1 MNRVA
6 SLLFNA
12 RRILKRTQL
21 EGPLPDDGDLLR
33 RAFRVAW
40 PSTLESFLVALVSV
54 VDTIMVSSLGA
65 AAIAAIGLTGQP
77 KFICLA
83 VFLSV
88 NVAVSAI
95 VARRKGEGDREG
107 ANRVLVQAILITV
120 VLTVVITALALIF
133 AEPVLRLAGTNEDT
147 HELATGYFRI
157 IVGCQFFNVLNMVI
171 NAAQRGVG
179 NTKIAMRTN
188 IVSNLVNI
196 VFNYLLIGGN
206 FGFPALGVNGAA
218 IATVLGTV
226 VASGMALR
234 SVMHPDS
241 FLYLFYNKRPVGF
254 DRKTLGSIANIG
266 SATLAEQLF
275 LRFGFLMYTMVVA
288 RLGTNAFAAHQIGM
302 NIITI
307 SFAFGDGLSVA
318 SVSLVGQSLGE
329 KRPDLAKVYGGF
341 CQRLGF
347 LCSAAVAFVYVVFGR
362 DVFRLFSADP
372 EILDYGAMIM
382 DFVAVIVFL
391 QISQVI
397 YSGCLRGGG
406 DTRFVALVSLIS
418 VACIRPLSGWLFV
431 YPLGMGLFGAW
442 LGLAIDGFCAC
453 CSQCGASNMTSG
465 SKSKFDPFMAAF
477 LHGSAAFLVADY
489 NISHIKKGINVV

>member
-1 MNRVA
+1 MEDWELNRVV

-241 FLYLFYNKRPVGF
+241 FLYL
-254 DRKTLGSIANIG
+254 
-266 SATLAEQLF
+266 
-275 LRFGFLMYTMVVA
+275 
-288 RLGTNAFAAHQIGM
+288 
-302 NIITI
+302 
-307 SFAFGDGLSVA
+307 
-318 SVSLVGQSLGE
+318 
-329 KRPDLAKVYGGF
+329 
-341 CQRLGF
+341 
-347 LCSAAVAFVYVVFGR
+347 
-362 DVFRLFSADP
+362 
-372 EILDYGAMIM
+372 
-382 DFVAVIVFL
+382 
-391 QISQVI
+391 
-397 YSGCLRGGG
+397 
-406 DTRFVALVSLIS
+406 
-418 VACIRPLSGWLFV
+418 
-431 YPLGMGLFGAW
+431 
-442 LGLAIDGFCAC
+442 
-453 CSQCGASNMTSG
+453 
-465 SKSKFDPFMAAF
+465 
-477 LHGSAAFLVADY
+477 
-489 NISHIKKGINVV
+489 

>member
-1 MNRVA
+1 MENYYESEYFIHFLDNVKIWKEHGIISPNSMSNDETNLGSLENGIVDGTIGYSWNIEDSLYNMNFTQQFGEDIVGAEFTDRYMTTGNVTLCLWHVSPFCQNPDA
-6 SLLFNA
+6 AVRLLNA
-12 RRILKRTQL
+12 LYTDPECAMLIANGIEGKDYVYDDAGQLSFPEGETGRTV
-21 EGPLPDDGDLLR
+21 GWNSGNG
-33 RAFRVAW
+33 
-40 PSTLESFLVALVSV
+40 SFLPNSFQLPQWNSASPNYNENVVAANKSAIPSKALGFVC
-54 VDTIMVSSLGA
+54 DTEP
-65 AAIAAIGLTGQP
+65 IAA
-77 KFICLA
+77 
-83 VFLSV
+83 
-88 NVAVSAI
+88 
-95 VARRKGEGDREG
+95 
-107 ANRVLVQAILITV
+107 
-120 VLTVVITALALIF
+120 
-133 AEPVLRLAGTNEDT
+133 
-147 HELATGYFRI
+147 
-157 IVGCQFFNVLNMVI
+157 
-171 NAAQRGVG
+171 
-179 NTKIAMRTN
+179 
-188 IVSNLVNI
+188 
-196 VFNYLLIGGN
+196 
-206 FGFPALGVNGAA
+206 
-218 IATVLGTV
+218 
-226 VASGMALR
+226 
-234 SVMHPDS
+234 
-241 FLYLFYNKRPVGF
+241 
-254 DRKTLGSIANIG
+254 
-266 SATLAEQLF
+266 ATLAEQLF

-442 LGLAIDGFCAC
+442 LGLAIDQLLRLLLTMWRF
-453 CSQCGASNMTSG
+453 
-465 SKSKFDPFMAAF
+465 KHDKW
-477 LHGSAAFLVADY
+477 LK
-489 NISHIKKGINVV
+489 IKI

>member
-1 MNRVA
+1 MQIYRKNGRICDAAKCMEDWELNRVA

-347 LCSAAVAFVYVVFGR
+347 LCSATVAFVYVVFGR

-442 LGLAIDGFCAC
+442 LGLAIDQLLRLLLTMWRF
-453 CSQCGASNMTSG
+453 
-465 SKSKFDPFMAAF
+465 KHDKW
-477 LHGSAAFLVADY
+477 LK
-489 NISHIKKGINVV
+489 IKI

>member
-1 MNRVA
+1 MNRVV

-95 VARRKGEGDREG
+95 VARRNGEGDREG

-347 LCSAAVAFVYVVFGR
+347 LCSATVAFVYVVFGR

-442 LGLAIDGFCAC
+442 LGLAIDQLLRLLLTMWRF
-453 CSQCGASNMTSG
+453 
-465 SKSKFDPFMAAF
+465 KHDKW
-477 LHGSAAFLVADY
+477 LK
-489 NISHIKKGINVV
+489 IKI

>member
-1 MNRVA
+1 MNRGLA
-6 SLLFNA
+6 LLFNA
-12 RRILKRTQL
+12 QRILRDTPAQG
-21 EGPLPDDGDLLR
+21 ELPDNSALLR

-65 AAIAAIGLTGQP
+65 AAIAAIGLTNQP

-83 VFLSV
+83 LFLSM

-95 VARRKGEGDREG
+95 VARRKGEGDRAG
-107 ANRVLVQAILITV
+107 ANRVLRQAILLTLLFTV
-120 VLTVVITALALIF
+120 IVTAAALLF
-133 AEPVLRLAGTNEDT
+133 AEPVLRFAGTNEDT
-147 HELATGYFRI
+147 HGLATGYFRI
-157 IVGCQFFNVLNMVI
+157 IVGFQVFNVLNMVI

-188 IVSNLVNI
+188 ITSNLVNI
-196 VFNYLLIGGN
+196 VCNYLLIGGH

-218 IATVLGTV
+218 IATVIGTV
-226 VASGMALR
+226 VACGMALR

-241 FLYLFYNKRPVGF
+241 FLYLFYGSESSEKRGF
-254 DRKTLGSIANIG
+254 DAGTLRTIANIG
-266 SATLAEQLF
+266 SSTLAEQLF

-288 RLGTNAFAAHQIGM
+288 KLGTNAFAAHQIGM

-329 KRPDLAKVYGGF
+329 QRPDLAKVYGGF

-347 LCSAAVAFVYVVFGR
+347 LCSALLAVVYTIFGR
-362 DVFRLFSADP
+362 DIFRLFSDDP
-372 EILDYGAMIM
+372 EILDYGIVIM
-382 DFVAVIVFL
+382 DFIAVIVFL
-391 QISQVI
+391 QVAQVI

-406 DTRFVALVSLIS
+406 DTKFVALVSLIS
-418 VACIRPLSGWLFV
+418 VACIRPFSGWLFV
-431 YPLGMGLFGAW
+431 YPLNMGLIGAW
-442 LGLAIDGFCAC
+442 LGLLLDQTLRMLLTRWRFC
-453 CSQCGASNMTSG
+453 SDKWLT
-465 SKSKFDPFMAAF
+465 
-477 LHGSAAFLVADY
+477 
-489 NISHIKKGINVV
+489 IKI

>member
-6 SLLFNA
+6 SLLFNS
-12 RRILKRTQL
+12 RRILKHTQI
-21 EGPLPDDGDLLR
+21 EGELPDDASLLK

-40 PSTLESFLVALVSV
+40 PSTLESFLVALVGV

-83 VFLSV
+83 IFISV
-88 NVAVSAI
+88 NVAISAI

-107 ANRVLVQAILITV
+107 ANRVLTQAILLTV
-120 VLTVVITALALIF
+120 LLTVVVTTLAMIF

-234 SVMHPDS
+234 SVMHPDN
-241 FLYLFYNKRPVGF
+241 FLYLFYNKKKFAF

-275 LRFGFLMYTMVVA
+275 LRFGFLTYTMVVA

-302 NIITI
+302 NVITI

-318 SVSLVGQSLGE
+318 AVSLVGQSLGE

-347 LCSAAVAFVYVVFGR
+347 LCSAAVAFVYVIFGR
-362 DVFRLFSADP
+362 DVFRLFSSDA
-372 EILDYGAMIM
+372 EILDYGSMIM

-391 QISQVI
+391 QVSQVI
-397 YSGCLRGGG
+397 FSGCLRGGG

-418 VACIRPLSGWLFV
+418 VACIRPLSGWIFV
-431 YPLGMGLFGAW
+431 YPLNLGLLGAWMGLALDQGIRLMLTMWRFKHDQW
-442 LGLAIDGFCAC
+442 L
-453 CSQCGASNMTSG
+453 
-465 SKSKFDPFMAAF
+465 K
-477 LHGSAAFLVADY
+477 
-489 NISHIKKGINVV
+489 IKI

>member
-1 MNRVA
+1 MNRVV

-188 IVSNLVNI
+188 
-196 VFNYLLIGGN
+196 GN

-442 LGLAIDGFCAC
+442 LGLAIDQLLRLLLTMWRF
-453 CSQCGASNMTSG
+453 
-465 SKSKFDPFMAAF
+465 KHDKW
-477 LHGSAAFLVADY
+477 LK
-489 NISHIKKGINVV
+489 IKI

>member
-1 MNRVA
+1 M
-6 SLLFNA
+6 
-12 RRILKRTQL
+12 
-21 EGPLPDDGDLLR
+21 
-33 RAFRVAW
+33 
-40 PSTLESFLVALVSV
+40 
-54 VDTIMVSSLGA
+54 
-65 AAIAAIGLTGQP
+65 
-77 KFICLA
+77 
-83 VFLSV
+83 
-88 NVAVSAI
+88 
-95 VARRKGEGDREG
+95 
-107 ANRVLVQAILITV
+107 
-120 VLTVVITALALIF
+120 
-133 AEPVLRLAGTNEDT
+133 RL
-147 HELATGYFRI
+147 
-157 IVGCQFFNVLNMVI
+157 
-171 NAAQRGVG
+171 QRGVG

-241 FLYLFYNKRPVGF
+241 FLCLFYNKRPVGF

-442 LGLAIDGFCAC
+442 LGLAIDQLLRLLLTMWRF
-453 CSQCGASNMTSG
+453 
-465 SKSKFDPFMAAF
+465 KHDKW
-477 LHGSAAFLVADY
+477 LK
-489 NISHIKKGINVV
+489 IKI

>member
-1 MNRVA
+1 MNRGLA
-6 SLLFNA
+6 LLFNA
-12 RRILKRTQL
+12 QRILRDTPAQ
-21 EGPLPDDGDLLR
+21 GGLPDNSALLR

-65 AAIAAIGLTGQP
+65 AAIAAIGLTNQP

-83 VFLSV
+83 LFLSM

-95 VARRKGEGDREG
+95 VARRKGEGDRAG
-107 ANRVLVQAILITV
+107 ANRVLRQAILLTLLFTV
-120 VLTVVITALALIF
+120 IVTAAALLF
-133 AEPVLRLAGTNEDT
+133 AEPVLRFAGTNEDT
-147 HELATGYFRI
+147 HGLATGYFRI
-157 IVGCQFFNVLNMVI
+157 IVGFQVFNVLNMVI

-188 IVSNLVNI
+188 ITSNLVNI
-196 VFNYLLIGGN
+196 VCNYLLIGGH

-218 IATVLGTV
+218 IATVIGTV
-226 VASGMALR
+226 VACGMALR

-241 FLYLFYNKRPVGF
+241 FLYLFYGSESSEKRGF
-254 DRKTLGSIANIG
+254 DAGTLRTIANIG
-266 SATLAEQLF
+266 SSTLAEQLF

-288 RLGTNAFAAHQIGM
+288 KLGTNAFAAHQIGM

-329 KRPDLAKVYGGF
+329 QRPDLAKVYGGF

-347 LCSAAVAFVYVVFGR
+347 LCSALLAVVYTIFGR
-362 DVFRLFSADP
+362 DIFRLFSDDP
-372 EILDYGAMIM
+372 EILDYGIVIM
-382 DFVAVIVFL
+382 YFIAVIVFL
-391 QISQVI
+391 QVAQVI

-406 DTRFVALVSLIS
+406 DTKFVALVSLIS

-431 YPLGMGLFGAW
+431 YPLNMGLIGAW
-442 LGLAIDGFCAC
+442 LGLLLDQTLRMLLTRWRFC
-453 CSQCGASNMTSG
+453 SDKWLT
-465 SKSKFDPFMAAF
+465 
-477 LHGSAAFLVADY
+477 
-489 NISHIKKGINVV
+489 IKI

>member
-241 FLYLFYNKRPVGF
+241 FLCLFYNKRPVGF

-307 SFAFGDGLSVA
+307 LCVWRRPFCCVGVTCRAEPGRKASGPGQGVRRLLPAAGLFVLGSGGVCVCCIWPRCVPPFFSRSGDPRLRRHDHGFRRGHRVPADISGDLQRVPARRRRYAFRGAGFSYQCGVYPSAVRLAVCLSAGHGAVRCMA
-318 SVSLVGQSLGE
+318 
-329 KRPDLAKVYGGF
+329 
-341 CQRLGF
+341 RLGHR
-347 LCSAAVAFVYVVFGR
+347 SASAPVAHN
-362 DVFRLFSADP
+362 
-372 EILDYGAMIM
+372 
-382 DFVAVIVFL
+382 
-391 QISQVI
+391 
-397 YSGCLRGGG
+397 
-406 DTRFVALVSLIS
+406 VAL
-418 VACIRPLSGWLFV
+418 
-431 YPLGMGLFGAW
+431 
-442 LGLAIDGFCAC
+442 
-453 CSQCGASNMTSG
+453 QT
-465 SKSKFDPFMAAF
+465 
-477 LHGSAAFLVADY
+477 
-489 NISHIKKGINVV
+489 

>member
-133 AEPVLRLAGTNEDT
+133 AEP
-147 HELATGYFRI
+147 ELATGYFRI

-241 FLYLFYNKRPVGF
+241 FLCLFYNKRPVGF

-347 LCSAAVAFVYVVFGR
+347 LCSAAVAFVYVIFGR

-442 LGLAIDGFCAC
+442 LGLAIDQLLRLLLTMWRF
-453 CSQCGASNMTSG
+453 
-465 SKSKFDPFMAAF
+465 KHDKW
-477 LHGSAAFLVADY
+477 LK
-489 NISHIKKGINVV
+489 IKI